1 MSETSARGA
10 QTQPHGIPA
19 QGYAALPPH
28 PRAALAPARRWI
40 PIAEYHLR
48 VLRRV
53 MRGVIYSR
61 LGTPLLALLAVGWG
75 VGLLVDRG
83 GRGGV
88 PWHGVTLPYAVFVVP
103 AILASTA
110 MMTGFGESSWPV
122 FGAIKWQG
130 TYYAML
136 ATPMRT
142 RDILAGHIAQVGW
155 QLAAGAAVFV
165 ALAAPFGVWRSWWVL
180 AAVPVATL
188 TGLGFATVMT
198 AVAARSETEGW
209 FTAIFRVVATPLM
222 LFSGTYFPIE
232 SLPTVLQPLAWA
244 TPLWHGVEAC
254 RAFATGLVDGGAVL
268 GHVAALVGFCAVGV
282 AWSAREL
289 HRRLV
294 R

>member
-1 MSETSARGA
+1 M
-10 QTQPHGIPA
+10 
-19 QGYAALPPH
+19 
-28 PRAALAPARRWI
+28 
-40 PIAEYHLR
+40 
-48 VLRRV
+48 
-53 MRGVIYSR
+53 
-61 LGTPLLALLAVGWG
+61 
-75 VGLLVDRG
+75 
-83 GRGGV
+83 

-180 AAVPVATL
+180 AA
-188 TGLGFATVMT
+188 G
-198 AVAARSETEGW
+198 SETEGW

>member
-1 MSETSARGA
+1 
-10 QTQPHGIPA
+10 
-19 QGYAALPPH
+19 
-28 PRAALAPARRWI
+28 
-40 PIAEYHLR
+40 
-48 VLRRV
+48 
-53 MRGVIYSR
+53 
-61 LGTPLLALLAVGWG
+61 
-75 VGLLVDRG
+75 
-83 GRGGV
+83 
-88 PWHGVTLPYAVFVVP
+88 
-103 AILASTA
+103 
-110 MMTGFGESSWPV
+110 MMTGFGEASWPV

-130 TYYAML
+130 TYHAML

-155 QLAAGAAVFV
+155 QLAAGAAAFV

-232 SLPTVLQPLAWA
+232 SLPPVLQPLAWV

>member
-1 MSETSARGA
+1 MDPQTGARA
-10 QTQPHGIPA
+10 RTQADGIPDG
-19 QGYAALPPH
+19 GYAAHLPE
-28 PRAALAPARRWI
+28 PRVTLPATRRWR
-40 PIAEYHLR
+40 PIVGYHLR

-53 MRGVIYSR
+53 WRGMVYSR
-61 LGTPLLALLAVGWG
+61 LGTPLLSLLAVGWG

-83 GRGGV
+83 GSGGV

-110 MMTGFGESSWPV
+110 MMTGFGEASWPV

-130 TYYAML
+130 TYHAML

-142 RDILAGHIAQVGW
+142 SDILAGHIAQVGW
-155 QLAAGAAVFV
+155 QLAAGAAAFV
-165 ALAAPFGVWRSWWVL
+165 ALAAPFGVWRSWWAL
-180 AAVPVATL
+180 AAVPVATV

-232 SLPTVLQPLAWA
+232 SLPPVLQPLAWV

-294 R
+294 